1 MSHNDEREWKLML
14 RANYISGIVTLFWL
28 VGLLLILI
36 VIEKLPSQSIVIP
49 ISVSAMGIIV
59 ISRLIII
66 SQWAFAFAYCYYDW
80 QENRVNQFELRIIE
94 SLKTKRDIHK
104 ETKEILQKKLKAN
117 LTQITHQSLNSTFF
131 GYSEIYK
138 QVIFV
143 KVFSQEG
150 KFLTEKTVN
159 EQLNTRVLSSFVI
172 KQTKQFVLVMKDLA
186 PIDIKEEITP
196 DMAFDMGIELSQFH
210 QKVKPFSGIYLNN
223 QLFEKAKFDISSLQN
238 EEIKSRL
245 LQALI
250 LFTEQ
255 KADIEE
261 DLKAHAN
268 TVLHGDV
275 GLRNY
280 KIVAGHISLIDFERA
295 RMGVNYQDFIKL
307 FYQDFGLNKELIVSF
322 VKGYE
327 KCGQKVAITPVTQ
340 AFLIFITAIGIMKY
354 TEKIEDKPFEKIG
367 KLMLATCSSFL
378 NTGSLNESLTNMNA
392 IIR

>member
-1 MSHNDEREWKLML
+1 M
-14 RANYISGIVTLFWL
+14 
-28 VGLLLILI
+28 
-36 VIEKLPSQSIVIP
+36 
-49 ISVSAMGIIV
+49 
-59 ISRLIII
+59 
-66 SQWAFAFAYCYYDW
+66 
-80 QENRVNQFELRIIE
+80 
-94 SLKTKRDIHK
+94 

-138 QVIFV
+138 QVIFI

-150 KFLTEKTVN
+150 KFLTEKAVN
-159 EQLNTRVLSSFVI
+159 EQLNTRVLGSFVI
-172 KQTKQFVLVMKDLA
+172 KQTQQFVLVMKDLA
-186 PIDIKEEITP
+186 PIDIKEGITP

-210 QKVKPFSGIYLNN
+210 QKVKPFSCIYLNN

-245 LQALI
+245 LQALV

-261 DLKAHAN
+261 DLKAHAT

-280 KIVAGHISLIDFERA
+280 KIVEGQLSLIDFERA

-307 FYQDFGLNKELIVSF
+307 FYQDFRLNLKLIASF
-322 VKGYE
+322 INGYR
-327 KCGQKVAITPVTQ
+327 KCGEEVVVTPLTQ
-340 AFLIFITAIGIMKY
+340 SFLIFITAIGIMKY
-354 TEKIEDKPFEKIG
+354 TEKIVDKPFKKIG
-367 KLMLATCSSFL
+367 EQMLATCFSFL
-378 NTGSLNESLTNMNA
+378 GVRKKNSDNASMTALIFTN
-392 IIR
+392 

>member
-104 ETKEILQKKLKAN
+104 ETKEILQKKLKEN

-327 KCGQKVAITPVTQ
+327 KCGQKIAVASVTQ
-340 AFLIFITAIGIMKY
+340 TFLIFITAIGIMKY
-354 TEKIEDKPFEKIG
+354 TEKIVDKPFEKIG
-367 KLMLATCSSFL
+367 EQMLATCSSFL